1 MNAYDAD
8 EAARAARRAVAERA
22 ADAPPGPLAVAD
34 PLPYCIYATVAL
46 IAWIASPALAVAVF
60 GAMGLR
66 RYWRAWRAGL
76 DRSSCALGDPRRV
89 MAYLAVLTV
98 SGAGVT
104 MWRVAQWWL
113 AQPRR

>member
-1 MNAYDAD
+1 MTAYDPEA
-8 EAARAARRAVAERA
+8 AARAARQAVAQRA
-22 ADAPPGPLAVAD
+22 AASPPGPLAVAD

-46 IAWIASPALAVAVF
+46 IAWIASPSLAAAVF

-76 DRSSCALGDPRRV
+76 DRSSCVLGDPRRV
-89 MAYLAVLTV
+89 MVYLALLTTA
-98 SGAGVT
+98 GAGAT

-113 AQPRR
+113 AAAQR